1 MLLEFE
7 LNGKQTR
14 VEAEPTLRTL
24 DLLRDV
30 LGLTGTKE
38 GCGRGE
44 CGACTILLDGKPV
57 NSCLLYA
64 AKLQGRRVTTIEGLA
79 AVDSAVDGA
88 SGRGAEGNPPALHPL
103 QEAFLSEGA
112 VQCGFCTPGMILSAK
127 SLLDQNPDPDVREI
141 EEALSGNLCRC
152 TGYGKIVKAVQ
163 KAAAAAQATA
173 VQAASAQAAA
183 EQTATAQTAE
193 PEPGR
198 RAASEK
204 SGNEAAVRSTKAKS
218 AGNAKSDR
226 RQRGASR

>member
-14 VEAEPTLRTL
+14 VEAEPNLRVL

-44 CGACTILLDGKPV
+44 CGACTILLDGRPV

-64 AKLQGRRVTTIEGLA
+64 AKLQGRRVTTIEGM
-79 AVDSAVDGA
+79 GA
-88 SGRGAEGNPPALHPL
+88 GDLPALHPL

-127 SLLDQNPDPDVREI
+127 ALLDQNPDPDVGEI

-152 TGYGKIVKAVQ
+152 TGYRKIVQAVQ
-163 KAAAAAQATA
+163 R
-173 VQAASAQAAA
+173 AAA
-183 EQTATAQTAE
+183 EL
-193 PEPGR
+193 
-198 RAASEK
+198 
-204 SGNEAAVRSTKAKS
+204 RS
-218 AGNAKSDR
+218 
-226 RQRGASR
+226 RGSR